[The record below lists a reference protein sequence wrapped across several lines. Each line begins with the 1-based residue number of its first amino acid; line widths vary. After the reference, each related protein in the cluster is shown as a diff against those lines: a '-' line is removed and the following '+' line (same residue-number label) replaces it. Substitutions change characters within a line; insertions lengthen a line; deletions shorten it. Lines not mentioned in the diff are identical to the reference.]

1 MISNLF
7 CAFGKQEELQ
17 SRVKENIPKKW
28 LQVRLCERVTFRCL
42 KELDFCF
49 DNQSAILFRSLWFHA
64 RKLDYWS
71 SFLVMEVRRQDKGDI
86 YPIRY
91 LI

>member
-17 SRVKENIPKKW
+17 TRVKGKIPKKW
-28 LQVRLCERVTFRCL
+28 LQVRTRDLSMFERVGL
-42 KELDFCF
+42 
-49 DNQSAILFRSLWFHA
+49 LFREPECDPVPELMIS
-64 RKLDYWS
+64 RQKLDYWS

-86 YPIRY
+86 HPIRY